1 VNYERP
7 ELLDRLAAEYVFGTM
22 NGRVRRRYERL
33 RARSPAADAAATAWE
48 ARTGAL
54 AQSVPPVAPSP
65 ALWSA
70 IDRRTGGSGVDDAP
84 AAVRSAIGWWTW
96 ALPLTGLV
104 VGVLGTIA
112 FVRVAP
118 DAVVPIAE
126 IVQARG
132 TLPESYV
139 GLLTD
144 STGAATILASST
156 RRGRTL
162 SIKVL
167 RPIDVPAGKVLE
179 LWALPRGGEP
189 FPLGVVPREGQDS
202 VEMADTSEKLL
213 SNVPRLAVSI
223 QDAPAKDGDAPAGFI
238 LTGHCVKLW

>member
-1 VNYERP
+1 MNYDRP
-7 ELLDRLAAEYVFGTM
+7 GLLDRLAAEYVFGTLTAPA
-22 NGRVRRRYERL
+22 RRRFERL
-33 RARSPAADAAATAWE
+33 RARLPAADAAATAWE
-48 ARTGAL
+48 ARTGGL
-54 AQSVPPVAPSP
+54 ARSVPPVEPSP
-65 ALWSA
+65 ALWAA
-70 IDRRTGGSGVDDAP
+70 IDRRTGGTGVDAVAP
-84 AAVRSAIGWWTW
+84 RSAIGSWAW

-104 VGVLGTIA
+104 LGVLATVA

-118 DAVVPIAE
+118 DALVPIDA
-126 IVQARG
+126 IVQQRG
-132 TLPESYV
+132 TLPQSYV

-156 RRGRTL
+156 RYGRTL
-162 SIKVL
+162 TIKVL

-179 LWALPRGGEP
+179 LWALPRDGEP
-189 FPLGVVPREGQDS
+189 FPLGVVPREGQDG

-223 QDAPAKDGDAPAGFI
+223 EDRPAKAGDEPQGFI

>member
-1 VNYERP
+1 MNYDRA

-22 NGRVRRRYERL
+22 SGRVRRRFDQL
-33 RARSPAADAAATAWE
+33 RARLPAADAAATAWE
-48 ARTGAL
+48 ARSGVL

-65 ALWSA
+65 GLWNA
-70 IDRRTGGSGVDDAP
+70 IDRRTGGSGTDVASAP
-84 AAVRSAIGWWTW
+84 ARNAIGWWTW

-104 VGVLGTIA
+104 FGMIGTLA
-112 FVRVAP
+112 FVRLAP
-118 DAVVPIAE
+118 DALVPIDQ
-126 IVQARG
+126 IVQERG
-132 TLPESYV
+132 TLPQSYV

-156 RRGRTL
+156 RHGRTL
-162 SIKVL
+162 TIKVL

-189 FPLGVVPREGQDS
+189 FPLGVVPREGQDT

-223 QDAPAKDGDAPAGFI
+223 QDAPSKEGDAPAGFI

>member
-1 VNYERP
+1 
-7 ELLDRLAAEYVFGTM
+7 VFGTM

-33 RARSPAADAAATAWE
+33 RARLPAADAAATAWE

-54 AQSVPPVAPSP
+54 ARSVPPVTPSP
-65 ALWSA
+65 GLWQA
-70 IDRRTGGSGVDDAP
+70 IDRRTGGSGVDAAP
-84 AAVRSAIGWWTW
+84 AVVRSAIGWWTW

-118 DAVVPIAE
+118 DAVVPIAQ

-156 RRGRTL
+156 RHGRTL

-167 RPIDVPAGKVLE
+167 RPIDVPAGKVLA

-189 FPLGVVPREGQDS
+189 FPLGVVPREGKGTL
-202 VEMADTSEKLL
+202 EMADTSEKLL
-213 SNVPRLAVSI
+213 SSVPRLAVSVE
-223 QDAPAKDGDAPAGFI
+223 DGPPKPGDVPEGFV

>member
-1 VNYERP
+1 VNYDRA
-7 ELLDRLAAEYVFGTM
+7 ELLDRLAAEFVFGTM
-22 NGRVRRRYERL
+22 SGRVRRRFQRL
-33 RARSPAADAAATAWE
+33 RAHLPAADAAATAWE

-54 AQSVPPVAPSP
+54 ARSVPPVAPSP
-65 ALWSA
+65 ELWSA
-70 IDRRTGGSGVDDAP
+70 IDRRTGGTGTEVAP
-84 AAVRSAIGWWTW
+84 AAKSTAIGWWAW

-104 VGVLGTIA
+104 FGMIGTFA
-112 FVRVAP
+112 FVRLAP
-118 DAVVPIAE
+118 DALVPIDQ
-126 IVQARG
+126 IVQERG
-132 TLPESYV
+132 ILPQSYV

-156 RRGRTL
+156 RQGRTM

-167 RPIDVPAGKVLE
+167 RPIDVPAGKVLA

-189 FPLGVVPREGQDS
+189 FPLGVVPREGKDS
-202 VEMADTSEKLL
+202 FEMPDTSEKLL

-223 QDAPAKDGDAPAGFI
+223 EDGPAKAGDTPAGFI